1 MENGFIHELPHLAI
15 SSCLA
20 FFFFFPTT
28 EQFIVWTQQVTAQEK
43 SYTNLKMRPELPSS
57 GES

>member
-1 MENGFIHELPHLAI
+1 MNSLTLPLVHAWLF
-15 SSCLA
+15 

>member
-20 FFFFFPTT
+20 FFFFFFPTT
-28 EQFIVWTQQVTAQEK
+28 EQFIVWTQVTAQEK